1 MDIMT
6 KQKNEKKE
14 PLEKGVNDSDFLMQ
28 AVTMPEQKNSLFDIV
43 SISRESMRRRDNVL
57 TGLLKWF
64 NDSGT
69 PLVDFHGNIGGKA
82 IEACS
87 TLNLKPANIGSKV
100 VLAFDDGNPLCPII
114 LGIIKQEKRTELPL
128 LQECPEN
135 AASQDIEVDGER
147 IIIDAEKEIVLR
159 CGESSITLTKS
170 GKVLIRGKYV
180 LSSSTGMNEI
190 KGGGVRVN

>member
-1 MDIMT
+1 MK
-6 KQKNEKKE
+6 KQKNENKEIEKKVIDAD
-14 PLEKGVNDSDFLMQ
+14 LLMQ
-28 AVTMPEQKNSLFDIV
+28 AVAVPEPQNSIFDIV
-43 SISRESMRRRDNVL
+43 SISQDGIRRIDNNL
-57 TGLLKWF
+57 TGILKGF

-69 PLVDFHGNIGGKA
+69 PLVDFHRNPGGKA

-87 TLNLKPANIGSKV
+87 TVHLKPAHIGRKV
-100 VLAFDDGNPLCPII
+100 VLAFDDGNPLCPIV
-114 LGIIKQEKRTELPL
+114 LGIIKQEKKSKLPL
-128 LQECPEN
+128 LDPTDH
-135 AASQDIEVDGER
+135 ATSQDVEVDGER